1 MRKFRSA
8 RSKKR
13 GLGIFTDFWRKASPD
28 QGGDTSHY
36 RFSDKYIYRTY
47 NFLLI
52 KRMRRAYRERFYP
65 NEQQTELLAKSFGCC
80 RFVWNNSLKYRTD
93 AYYERGESIAHS
105 VLEKRLV
112 PLKAE
117 FEWLKEVS
125 SVIFQ
130 QALRDQ
136 QEAFKN
142 FWEKRAKYPKFK
154 SKHDKQAIRLTKA
167 AFNYHDGQLFIAKS
181 KKPLDIRW
189 SRELPSEPSSIT
201 ISKDKA
207 GRYFVSMLCE
217 FESKPMP
224 VTAKTVGID
233 LGLNNLFITDS
244 GEKVDNP
251 RHTKRYENKL
261 SHLQRQLPKKKKGSK
276 NRDKVRQKVARL
288 HAKIA
293 DCRLDN
299 LHKLSRGLIDENQI
313 ICVESLQVK
322 NMIRNPKLAK
332 HIADASWGEFVRQ
345 LKYKAE
351 WSGRTIAEIERFFP
365 SSKRCSSCGF
375 VHESM
380 PLTIRNWTCPEC
392 NRHHD
397 RDINAAM
404 NIKTV
409 GLAGLV

>member
-1 MRKFRSA
+1 MK
-8 RSKKR
+8 
-13 GLGIFTDFWRKASPD
+13 
-28 QGGDTSHY
+28 
-36 RFSDKYIYRTY
+36 
-47 NFLLI
+47 
-52 KRMRRAYRERFYP
+52 RAYKERFYP
-65 NEQQTELLAKSFGCC
+65 TEQQAELLAKSFGCC
-80 RFVWNNSLKYRTD
+80 RFVWNNALKYRTD
-93 AYYERGESIAHS
+93 AYYERGESISHS
-105 VLEKRLV
+105 FLEKRLV
-112 PLKAE
+112 PLKSE

-154 SKHDKQAIRLTKA
+154 SKHGKQSIRLTKA
-167 AFNYHDGQLFIAKS
+167 AFTYRNGQLFIAKS
-181 KKPLDIRW
+181 KHPLDIRW

-217 FESKPMP
+217 FESKSKPMP

-261 SHLQRQLPKKKKGSK
+261 AYLQRKLAKKQKGSK

-293 DCRLDN
+293 DSRLDN
-299 LHKLSRGLIDENQI
+299 LHKLSRKLINENQVV
-313 ICVESLQVK
+313 CVESLAVK

-351 WSGRTIAEIERFFP
+351 WAGRTIAEIDRFFP

-380 PLTIRNWTCPEC
+380 PLNIRDWTCPEC
-392 NRHHD
+392 KTHHD